1 MTNLFLWRKV
11 LPPAVINGIFPKSAS
26 NMDPKLSWKIF
37 GVHSWSQEMKG
48 RRETRD
54 STMLDSSFKPR
65 RGEVVAKAFKPRQIS
80 VPVKSTKSTVEVKD
94 GISIEIPKGKKVGE
108 MYHFN
113 FAPEPDYM
121 LQAPW
126 VPMAKDYIF
135 TSEKTGLPWR
145 IKVPARHTRRLLVP
159 PSLMLEIPASTKP
172 GSMVFFKHPDEAAY
186 PNWFNTK
193 LPSNWKGPP
202 SAQSRRYLPVR
213 LPNAEYEQRF
223 GGNLLQ
229 DLQDFLQSLWEEC
242 RQLWRWLC
250 CC

>member
-1 MTNLFLWRKV
+1 MSSILGFLV
-11 LPPAVINGIFPKSAS
+11 
-26 NMDPKLSWKIF
+26 
-37 GVHSWSQEMKG
+37 QEMKG

-65 RGEVVAKAFKPRQIS
+65 RGEAVAKAFKPRQIS

-126 VPMAKDYIF
+126 VPMDKDYIF

-193 LPSNWKGPP
+193 LPSNWKGQ
-202 SAQSRRYLPVR
+202 SAQSRYLPVR
-213 LPNAEYEQRF
+213 LPNAE
-223 GGNLLQ
+223 
-229 DLQDFLQSLWEEC
+229 
-242 RQLWRWLC
+242 
-250 CC
+250 